1 MVLSWVRS
9 LNQDLSST
17 LKKGGVQDLQQH
29 MRFVELYLD
38 RGDLKMVRSNIRSLK
53 PDMVTIIAVLAL
65 LTLRLVFG

>member
-1 MVLSWVRS
+1 
-9 LNQDLSST
+9 
-17 LKKGGVQDLQQH
+17 